1 MTTHKIFYK
10 SANKMGEIEDNSID
24 LMITSPPYPMVAM
37 WDEIFGNQNKEIK
50 DALNKNNGDL
60 AFELMNLELDKVWKQ
75 TYRVLKPGGIACINI
90 GDATRTI
97 NTDFK
102 LYNSHSRITTYC
114 LKLGFN
120 NLPNIIWHKQTN
132 SPNKFMGS
140 GMLPPGAY
148 VTLEHEYILIFRKG
162 RKREFNSINDK
173 TNRQESSYFW
183 EERNIWFSD
192 IWDKLKGTKQK
203 LNIEEIRKRSAA
215 YPFEI
220 AYRLINMFS
229 VKNDTI
235 LDPYL
240 GTGTT
245 SLAAMCSKRNSVSY
259 EIDINFK
266 DYINKRIDEN
276 KDFMNK
282 YIDDRIENH
291 NNFIINREKTKD
303 KLKYYNDNI
312 NLSVMTKQELKLKL
326 NKLKKIDK
334 VNDSEYLV
342 LYDD

>member
-1 MTTHKIFYK
+1 MTTHKIYYK
-10 SANKMGEIEDNSID
+10 SANKMEELEDNSID

-37 WDEIFGNQNKEIK
+37 WDDIFGDQNEDIRS
-50 DALNKNNGDL
+50 ALKKNNGDL
-60 AFELMNLELDKVWKQ
+60 AFELMNTELDKVWKQ

-97 NTDFK
+97 NNDFK
-102 LYNSHSRITTYC
+102 LYNSHSRVTNYC

-162 RKREFNSINDK
+162 KKREFNSVSDK
-173 TNRQESSYFW
+173 RNRQESSYFW
-183 EERNIWFSD
+183 EERNTWFSD

-203 LNIEEIRKRSAA
+203 LDFEKIRNRSAA
-215 YPFEI
+215 YPFELV
-220 AYRLINMFS
+220 YRLTNMFS
-229 VKNDTI
+229 VRNDVV

-245 SLAAMCSKRNSVSY
+245 SLAAMCSGRNSIGY

-266 DYINKRIDEN
+266 DYIDKRIKEN
-276 KDFMNK
+276 KEIMNQ
-282 YIDDRIENH
+282 YIAERIDNH
-291 NNFIINREKTKD
+291 KRFVINRGKD
-303 KLKYYNDNI
+303 EMKYHNS
-312 NLSVMTKQELKLKL
+312 NLNLPIMTKQELKIKFDRLKEI
-326 NKLKKIDK
+326 NKI
-334 VNDSEYLV
+334 NDSEYQV
-342 LYDD
+342 TYDD